1 MVECMAISNSKLKMM
16 YILKAL
22 IEESDE
28 NHVLSSADFN
38 SILKRYGLSAD
49 RKTIYNDIDTL
60 KEFGLDILQNIGGTH
75 AGYYIGSRDFE
86 LPELKLLVD
95 AVQVSKFI
103 TNKKSKELIEKL
115 EKLASKN
122 DAKQLQRDVFI
133 YNRPKAGNET
143 IYYNVDQIHKAI
155 LEDKKITFQYTEWT
169 VKKEL
174 VPKKSGKYYVVS
186 PWSLTWDDQN
196 YYLIAYDEE
205 ADLIK
210 HYRVDKMKYT
220 DVLSQTRL
228 GKEKFKD
235 FDLAAFAKK
244 TFGMYGGRDETVTLI
259 CHNNLAGVMIDRFG
273 KDIML
278 IPEGEEH
285 FRMNVLISVSPQFFG
300 WVTGLG
306 RKVCID
312 GPRSVREEYQ
322 EYLESI
328 LEKY

>member
-1 MVECMAISNSKLKMM
+1 MAISKSKLKIL
-16 YILKAL
+16 YIMKAL

-28 NHVLSSADFN
+28 NHVLSSTDLN
-38 SILKRYGLSAD
+38 SILKGYGLSAD
-49 RKTIYNDIDTL
+49 RKTIYNDIETL
-60 KEFGLDILQNIGGTH
+60 KEFGLDILQNVGGNH
-75 AGYYIGSRDFE
+75 AEYYIGSRDFE

-95 AVQVSKFI
+95 VVQVSKFI
-103 TNKKSKELIEKL
+103 TSKKSKELIEKL

-143 IYYNVDQIHKAI
+143 IYYNVDQIHSAI
-155 LEDKKITFQYTEWT
+155 LEDKQISFQYTEWT
-169 VKKEL
+169 VKREL
-174 VPKKSGKYYVVS
+174 VPKKNGQYYVVS
-186 PWSLTWDDQN
+186 PWSLTWDNQN

-235 FDLAAFAKK
+235 FDLATFAKK
-244 TFGMYGGRDETVTLI
+244 TFGMYGGWDETVTLI
-259 CHNNLAGVMIDRFG
+259 CHNYFAGVMIDQFG
-273 KDIML
+273 KDTML

-285 FRMNVLISVSPQFFG
+285 FRINVLVSVSPQFFG

-306 RKVCID
+306 DNVYIGGPENVRK
-312 GPRSVREEYQ
+312 EYQ
-322 EYLESI
+322 RYLEKI

>member
-1 MVECMAISNSKLKMM
+1 MAISNGKLKTL
-16 YILKAL
+16 YIMKTL

-28 NHVLSSADFN
+28 NHVLSSADLN
-38 SILKRYGLSAD
+38 AVLKRHGLSAD
-49 RKTIYNDIDTL
+49 RKTIYNDIETL

-75 AGYYIGSRDFE
+75 AGYYIGSREFE

-143 IYYNVDQIHKAI
+143 IYYNVDQVHKAI
-155 LEDKKITFQYTEWT
+155 LEDKKITFQYAEWT
-169 VKKEL
+169 IKKEL
-174 VPKKSGKYYVVS
+174 VPKKSGQYYVVS

-210 HYRVDKMKYT
+210 HYRVDKMKYA

-228 GKEKFKD
+228 GKGKFKD

-244 TFGMYGGRDETVTLI
+244 TFGMYGGRDESVTLV
-259 CHNNLAGVMIDRFG
+259 CHNDLAGVMIDRFG

-285 FRMNVLISVSPQFFG
+285 FRINILVSVSPQFFG

-306 RKVCID
+306 RKVCIE
-312 GPRSVREEYQ
+312 GPRSVREEYR
-322 EYLESI
+322 EYLEKI
-328 LEKY
+328 LMKYC

>member
-1 MVECMAISNSKLKMM
+1 MSISNSKLKIL
-16 YILKAL
+16 YIMKAL

-28 NHVLSSADFN
+28 DHVLSSVDLN
-38 SILKRYGLSAD
+38 MILKRHGLSAD
-49 RKTIYNDIDTL
+49 RKTIYNDIETL
-60 KEFGLDILQNIGGTH
+60 REFGLDILQNIGGNH

-103 TNKKSKELIEKL
+103 TSKKSKELIEKL
-115 EKLASKN
+115 EKLAGKN
-122 DAKQLQRDVFI
+122 DAKQLQRNVFI

-169 VKKEL
+169 VKKQL
-174 VPKKSGKYYVVS
+174 VPKKSGQYYVVS

-205 ADLIK
+205 ANLIK
-210 HYRVDKMKYT
+210 HYRVDKMKYAE
-220 DVLSQTRL
+220 VLTETRL
-228 GKEKFKD
+228 GKEQFKD

-244 TFGMYGGRDETVTLI
+244 TFGMYGGRDETVTLV
-259 CHNNLAGVMIDRFG
+259 CHNDLAGVMIDRFG
-273 KDIML
+273 KDTML

-285 FRMNVLISVSPQFFG
+285 FRINVLVSVSPQFFG

-306 RKVCID
+306 SKVYID
-312 GPRSVREEYQ
+312 GPRNVKEGYR
-322 EYLESI
+322 EYLEKI
-328 LEKY
+328 LGKY